1 MKKKFSKIW
10 FPITIAKYLIAMII
24 ASAVISQHAI
34 AIELKSQTL
43 RYSVDYRGTDAGALN
58 IEVIRNGDNYT
69 IKAVSDLSLVAQ
81 LFLKSYT
88 IETQFSSVNSNV
100 SLLSGKESLNQSGET
115 IREFMINQE
124 AREVEY
130 KDADNVK
137 FDAATRVDADAFPLG
152 MILSKTDELIGKPF
166 LSVSPKRARLF
177 VVKEAAQEEVTVPA
191 GTFNTT
197 LIKSVRP
204 DDKNRFVQI
213 WLKSGDNPVPV
224 KIVSG
229 KPGKVTTL
237 TLTK

>member
-1 MKKKFSKIW
+1 MKQKFSRSWLLGVAVKHV
-10 FPITIAKYLIAMII
+10 IAMILTI
-24 ASAVISQHAI
+24 TVIGQQAI
-34 AIELKSQTL
+34 ALELENQTL
-43 RYSVDYRGTDAGALN
+43 RYSVDYRGTDAGALE
-58 IEVIRNGDNYT
+58 IEVIRTGDNYT

-88 IETQFSSVNSNV
+88 IETQFALVDGNV
-100 SLLSGKESLNQSGET
+100 SLLSGKESLNQSGDT
-115 IREFMINQE
+115 IREFTINQKT
-124 AREVEY
+124 REVEY

-137 FDAATRVDADAFPLG
+137 YDAATRVDADAFPLG
-152 MILSKTDELIGKPF
+152 MILSKPDDIIGKPF

-177 VVKEAAQEEVTVPA
+177 VVQETTKEEVTVPA
-191 GTFNTT
+191 GTFTTT

-204 DDKNRFVQI
+204 DDENRFVQI
-213 WLKSGDNPVPV
+213 WLQSGDNPVPV

>member
-1 MKKKFSKIW
+1 
-10 FPITIAKYLIAMII
+10 MII
-24 ASAVISQHAI
+24 ASAMISQQVI
-34 AIELKSQTL
+34 AIELENQTL
-43 RYSVDYRGTDAGALN
+43 RYSVDYRGTNAGALA
-58 IEVIRNGDNYT
+58 IEISRSGDNYT
-69 IKAVSDLSLVAQ
+69 IKTVSDLSLVAQ

-88 IETQFSSVNSNV
+88 IETQFALVDGNTN
-100 SLLSGKESLNQSGET
+100 LLSGKESLNQSGDT
-115 IREFMINQE
+115 VREFMINHKT
-124 AREVEY
+124 REVEY
-130 KDADNVK
+130 KGADNVK

-152 MILSKTDELIGKPF
+152 MILSKTSDLIGKPY

-177 VVKEAAQEEVTVPA
+177 VVQETAQEEVTVPA

-204 DDKNRFVQI
+204 DDKDRFVQI
-213 WLKSGDNPVPV
+213 WLQTGDNPVPV